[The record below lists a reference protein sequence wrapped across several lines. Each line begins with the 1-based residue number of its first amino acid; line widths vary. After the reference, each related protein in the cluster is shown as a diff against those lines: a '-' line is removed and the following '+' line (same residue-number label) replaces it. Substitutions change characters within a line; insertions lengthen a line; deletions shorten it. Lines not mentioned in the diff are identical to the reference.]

1 MSLAINDLP
10 DLQQDDLGGT
20 LKLGNYTVAG
30 RLSHFQQA
38 WRSITTDQWVLEI
51 ISNGYTLPFM
61 APPPLKLEP
70 LETPLPTDPQ
80 RREALWTEVQSLLD
94 KGAVEEIQLGKRG
107 GGGITP
113 TTSSRQRKQA
123 VFVLS

>member
-1 MSLAINDLP
+1 MSLSFNDLS

-30 RLSHFQQA
+30 RLSHFKQA
-38 WRSITTDQWVLEI
+38 WSSITTDQWVLEI
-51 ISNGYTLPFM
+51 VSNGYALPFM
-61 APPPLKLEP
+61 ASPLAPEP
-70 LETPLPTDPQ
+70 LETSLPTIPQ

-94 KGAVEEIQLGKRG
+94 KGAIEEFPLGKGG

-113 TTSSRQRKQA
+113 IISSQ
-123 VFVLS
+123 